1 MIVRHN
7 GALSDVFDLPGGG
20 CQGTN
25 LGILSFLVY
34 VNSCGVP
41 LDGLLKCVCSSH
53 TGDLCHP
60 LLPIPDPHIS
70 NKYARFKYI
79 DDLAAAEAV
88 ATSDL
93 EVIPHEMPRPLEYR
107 DRTLHHYPKEK
118 SVLQKILLQIDDFCD
133 AQQMVINEKKTKTAI
148 FHTGISKDFHP
159 RLTNSD
165 GHIYQ
170 NTETFKLLG
179 VDFQTNSKTGLK
191 WETYL
196 NSCMKR
202 AYSKMWILRR
212 LSELGVCTED
222 LLMTYCMRIRIH
234 VEANVPLWTFSIS
247 KTLSSKIEKIQ
258 RIATYI
264 ILGPVAHQDYYCNL
278 AILDLIPLEN
288 RREDIAK
295 QFAQKLYKNPVHNIF
310 QKAATGHTHI
320 HKRKVIVPHARRARY
335 DRSSVPSLARL
346 IKMT

>member
-1 MIVRHN
+1 MLKLTNFILSNLDKNKAVLLALIDFSKAYNRQSHNRLLTCYSDLGTPPYLLKVLSSYLKNRKMIVRHN

-25 LGILSFLVY
+25 LVTLSFLVY

-133 AQQMVINEKKTKTAI
+133 AQQMVINEK
-148 FHTGISKDFHP
+148 
-159 RLTNSD
+159 
-165 GHIYQ
+165 
-170 NTETFKLLG
+170 
-179 VDFQTNSKTGLK
+179 
-191 WETYL
+191 
-196 NSCMKR
+196 
-202 AYSKMWILRR
+202 
-212 LSELGVCTED
+212 
-222 LLMTYCMRIRIH
+222 
-234 VEANVPLWTFSIS
+234 
-247 KTLSSKIEKIQ
+247 
-258 RIATYI
+258 
-264 ILGPVAHQDYYCNL
+264 
-278 AILDLIPLEN
+278 
-288 RREDIAK
+288 
-295 QFAQKLYKNPVHNIF
+295 
-310 QKAATGHTHI
+310 
-320 HKRKVIVPHARRARY
+320 
-335 DRSSVPSLARL
+335 
-346 IKMT
+346 